1 MAHALLSASGAKRWL
16 ACTPSARLEAEL
28 PESTSVFAEE
38 GRLAHELAEAY
49 LLKALGKI
57 KTSEFNKLLKP
68 IYAHKLYSK
77 DMDDYVGIYVD
88 EVIRRLNE
96 ARAECSE
103 DAEVFVEQR
112 LDFSKWV
119 PEGFGTGDAIIIA
132 GGIIEVVD
140 LKYGKGVPVSAE
152 DNPQMRLYGLGAYD
166 EYDCLYDIQTV
177 RTTIVQPRLD
187 SISTEELSAS
197 DLVKWAEDEV
207 KPRADLAFEGKG
219 EFCAGDHCGFCKIKA
234 TCRARAEA
242 NLALEVYVDR
252 SGPELTIDEIGEI
265 LFKLDEFKKW
275 AEELKKYSLDQAE
288 NHGIRFPGW
297 KLVTG
302 KSNRTYVDAEK
313 VAAALLNAE
322 YSEDII
328 YEKSLLGITALE
340 KAIGKSKFKELL
352 EDAQEKL
359 IIKPTG
365 KPTLV
370 PESDSRPELNSLAS
384 AEAAFEYYDQ
394 TN

>member
-38 GRLAHELAEAY
+38 GSLAHELAEAY
-49 LLKALGKI
+49 LRKALGKI
-57 KTSEFNKLLKP
+57 KASEFNKLLKP

-242 NLALEVYVDR
+242 NLALEAYVDR
-252 SGPELTIDEIGEI
+252 SGPELTSEEIGEI
-265 LFKLDEFKKW
+265 LFRADELQKW
-275 AEELKKYSLDQAE
+275 AKDVQAFALDQAE
-288 NHGIRFPGW
+288 KHGIRYPGW
-297 KLVTG
+297 KLVEG
-302 KSNRTYVDAEK
+302 RSNRTYVDKDA
-313 VAAALLNAE
+313 VAAALLAAQIE
-322 YSEDII
+322 EDTI

-340 KAIGKSKFKELL
+340 KAIGKGKVKELL
-352 EDAQEKL
+352 EEAAL
-359 IIKPTG
+359 IIKPVG
-365 KPTLV
+365 KPTLA
-370 PESDSRPELNSLAS
+370 PLADKRPELNSLAS